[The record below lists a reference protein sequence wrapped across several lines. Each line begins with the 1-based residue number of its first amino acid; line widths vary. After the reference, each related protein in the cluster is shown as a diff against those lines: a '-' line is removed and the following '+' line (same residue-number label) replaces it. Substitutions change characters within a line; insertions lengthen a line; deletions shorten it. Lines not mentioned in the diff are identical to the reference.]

1 MRCSSSN
8 PVINASVLLCA
19 NDFLIGSETICT
31 LLELLRKQLITVKC
45 QTPVSMYQPVHYP
58 LSLTT
63 KSEYFL
69 VLFLLVI
76 LIFFFFLL
84 KTIYNIG
91 SFCDTGHKPIQT
103 GSQRMPGS
111 KVDE

>member
-76 LIFFFFLL
+76 LIFFFPVENYIQHKVIF
-84 KTIYNIG
+84 
-91 SFCDTGHKPIQT
+91 DTGHKPIQT
-103 GSQRMPGS
+103 GSQRMPGG